1 MILEFCVVI
10 EKRVKICNENCGCIN
25 ICYIVI
31 MEYIK

>member
-1 MILEFCVVI
+1 MILEFCGVI
-10 EKRVKICNENCGCIN
+10 EKRVKICIENCRFIN